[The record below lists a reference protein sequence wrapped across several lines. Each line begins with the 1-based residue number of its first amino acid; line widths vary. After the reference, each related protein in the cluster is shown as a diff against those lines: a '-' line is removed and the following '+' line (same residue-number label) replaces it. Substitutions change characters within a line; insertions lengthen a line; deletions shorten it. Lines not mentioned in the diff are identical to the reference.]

1 MRGRIILAGSLAL
14 AGGLTAAIGSFLP
27 WAEVSAGPFSE
38 RASGIAGWE
47 GKVTVLAGISMLLAG
62 VGVFRE
68 RTDAMSRIRTRAL
81 LGGLV
86 ATGVGIYTAVTS
98 EDQLI
103 DAAVGSDLTPVDVA
117 DALESGLLVL
127 SLEVGLYLVLAG
139 GALGI
144 VAAMLAFTVRPPAPT
159 VSGSGLTGWA
169 APASPSP
176 SAAATGASPSPWPTP
191 SPADPAPERE
201 PPPL

>member
-38 RASGIAGWE
+38 RASGIGGWE
-47 GKVTVLAGISMLLAG
+47 GKVAVLAGISMLLAG

-103 DAAVGSDLTPVDVA
+103 DAAVGSDLTPADVA

-144 VAAMLAFTVRPPAPT
+144 VAAMLAFTVRAPAST

-169 APASPSP
+169 APAPPSP
-176 SAAATGASPSPWPTP
+176 SAATGASPSPWPAP
-191 SPADPAPERE
+191 PPADPAPELE
-201 PPPL
+201 PPPP